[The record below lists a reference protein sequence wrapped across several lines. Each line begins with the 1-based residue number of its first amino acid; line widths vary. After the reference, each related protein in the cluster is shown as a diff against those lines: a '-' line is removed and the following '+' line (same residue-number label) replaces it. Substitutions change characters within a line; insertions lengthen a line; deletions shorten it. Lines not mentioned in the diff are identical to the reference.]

1 MRDMVDADSVE
12 GYTRCILRLRRVRA
26 SLVEYTDTLLRRKIM
41 NRSVILML
49 AVAMVAAVLIGGC
62 RTGPS
67 DEELI
72 GATMADWKAALVAED
87 LDKVMAGYSE
97 NYASERGDG
106 KEEIRQF
113 MGTVFEQGWMD
124 TTKVIFEEAE
134 TAIEGDKA
142 TFGPVKFTSDRG
154 TMAIDYTLKKEDESW
169 RIVSSK
175 REE

>member
-1 MRDMVDADSVE
+1 
-12 GYTRCILRLRRVRA
+12 
-26 SLVEYTDTLLRRKIM
+26 M
-41 NRSVILML
+41 NRSEILTL
-49 AVAMVAAVLIGGC
+49 VVAMVAAVLIGGC

-72 GATMADWKAALVAED
+72 GTTMADWKTALVAED
-87 LDKVMAGYSE
+87 LDKVMAGYSDD
-97 NYASERGDG
+97 YTSERGDG
-106 KEEIRQF
+106 KEQVRQF
-113 MGTVFEQGWMD
+113 MATVFEEGWMD
-124 TTKVIFEEAE
+124 NAKVILEEAE

>member
-1 MRDMVDADSVE
+1 
-12 GYTRCILRLRRVRA
+12 
-26 SLVEYTDTLLRRKIM
+26 M

-72 GATMADWKAALVAED
+72 GTTMADWKTALVAED
-87 LDKVMAGYSE
+87 LDKVMAGYSDD
-97 NYASERGDG
+97 YTSERGDG
-106 KEEIRQF
+106 KEQVRQF
-113 MGTVFEQGWMD
+113 MATVFEEGWMD
-124 TTKVIFEEAE
+124 NAKVILEEAE

-154 TMAIDYTLKKEDESW
+154 AMAINYTLKKEEESW
-169 RIVSSK
+169 RIVGSK
-175 REE
+175 SEE